1 MECSIPKSR
10 LVMFLVFSLVISA
23 VSLAGLF
30 VPWEGARTIAILFL
44 VLGGIASLLMARRL
58 WVGGSDLLLNDK
70 GILDRRTGLCVRW
83 SEVRRLSVVLQDAQ
97 GNRVQ
102 YLAIEVAD
110 PDKHLSG
117 LSKLS
122 SKLDEK
128 QGIPPLHVE
137 FGLLWPGL
145 NEVCD
150 YIQRQ
155 LGITVHNWQNPA
167 TAPGAYVQPRPD
179 PRRRN

>member
-1 MECSIPKSR
+1 MECSVPKQR
-10 LVMFLVFSLVISA
+10 LVMFLVFFLVVSGVSLV
-23 VSLAGLF
+23 GLF
-30 VPWEGARTIAILFL
+30 VPWEGVRGIAILFL
-44 VLGGIASLLMARRL
+44 AIFGIASLLMARRL

-83 SEVRRLSVVLQDAQ
+83 SEVRRLSVVRQDSQ
-97 GNRVQ
+97 GHRVQ

-145 NEVCD
+145 DEVCD

-155 LGITVHNWQNPA
+155 MGITVHNWQNPA
-167 TAPGAYVQPRPD
+167 TAQGEHLQPRPD
-179 PRRRN
+179 PHRRN